1 MENTNAIEQYKTE
14 IRAFFKEK
22 RKHTVPDDDADL
34 FESGFVD
41 SLFAIEIV
49 VFLERTF
56 KIKIKNKEIT
66 KDNFRNINEIAAV
79 VARGK
84 GNA

>member
-1 MENTNAIEQYKTE
+1 MKDTNAMKQYKAE
-14 IRAFFKEK
+14 IRTFFQEK
-22 RKHTVPDDDADL
+22 RKHTVPDDDTDL

-49 VFLERTF
+49 VFLEKTF

-84 GNA
+84 GIA